1 MTKLKKKKMRIQ
13 QSKYIVK
20 IAAKINLY
28 LHIKNKCE
36 NKKHT
41 LETLCQSIDIY
52 DTVTFISSDNT
63 VFAVMCDDPNFD
75 KSLFVKQ
82 CMKQFDDFNEYQ
94 GADLSGYFYIE
105 KKIPFGYGL
114 GSSSTFLAALSRIY
128 IENFL
133 DSAKLSDDKYM
144 DEYNKKL
151 AQLSSDAVLMQHTGT
166 FLLTGYGEKV
176 KRVPGQESQYGLI
189 FPKHREVTGNIY
201 QQYDEHIHKRI
212 FDNDFLEILIEQ
224 NSEIKEIMAI
234 ADANNVKVYM
244 TGSGSCMF
252 IKDNVEN
259 NIKLFDMFETKIV
272 QAVESEE

>member
-1 MTKLKKKKMRIQ
+1 
-13 QSKYIVK
+13 
-20 IAAKINLY
+20 
-28 LHIKNKCE
+28 
-36 NKKHT
+36 
-41 LETLCQSIDIY
+41 
-52 DTVTFISSDNT
+52 
-63 VFAVMCDDPNFD
+63 
-75 KSLFVKQ
+75 
-82 CMKQFDDFNEYQ
+82 
-94 GADLSGYFYIE
+94 
-105 KKIPFGYGL
+105 
-114 GSSSTFLAALSRIY
+114 
-128 IENFL
+128 
-133 DSAKLSDDKYM
+133 M

-176 KRVPGQESQYGLI
+176 KRVPSQECQYGLI

-201 QQYDEHIHKRI
+201 QQYDEHTHKRN

-252 IKDNVEN
+252 IKDNVEK

-272 QAVESEE
+272 KAVESEE

>member
-1 MTKLKKKKMRIQ
+1 MQ

-28 LHIKNKCE
+28 LHITNKCE

-52 DTVTFISSDNT
+52 DTITFIPSDNT
-63 VFAVMCDDPNFD
+63 VFAVMCDDSNFD
-75 KSLFVKQ
+75 NSLFVKQ

-94 GADLSGYFYIE
+94 GANLSGYFYIE

-133 DSAKLSDDKYM
+133 DSAKLNDDKYM

-151 AQLSSDAVLMQHTGT
+151 AKLSSDAVLMQHTGT

-176 KRVPGQESQYGLI
+176 KRVAGQECQYGLI

-201 QQYDEHIHKRI
+201 QQYDEHIHKRV
-212 FDNDFLEILIEQ
+212 FDNDFFEILIEQ

-252 IKDNVEN
+252 IKDNVEK

-272 QAVESEE
+272 KAVESEE

>member
-1 MTKLKKKKMRIQ
+1 MRIQ

-28 LHIKNKCE
+28 LHVKDKCE
-36 NKKHT
+36 NKKHR
-41 LETLCQSIDIY
+41 LETLCQSVDIY
-52 DTVTFISSDNT
+52 DTVTFIPSDNT
-63 VFAVMCDDPNFD
+63 VFVIMCDDPDFD
-75 KSLFVKQ
+75 NSLFVEQ

-94 GADLSGYFYIE
+94 GSELSGYFYIE

-133 DSAKLSDDKYM
+133 DKSKLNDANYM
-144 DEYNKKL
+144 DEYNKNL
-151 AQLSSDAVLMQHTGT
+151 AQLSSDAVLMQYPGA
-166 FLLTGYGEKV
+166 FILTGYGEKV
-176 KRVPGQESQYGLI
+176 ERVSVQEHQYGLI

-201 QQYDEHIHKRI
+201 QQYDKHIHKRN
-212 FDNDFLEILIEQ
+212 FDNDFLEILMEQ

-234 ADANNVKVYM
+234 AEANNVKVYM

-252 IKDNVEN
+252 IKDNVDK
-259 NIKLFDMFETKIV
+259 NIKLFDMFKTKIV
-272 QAVESEE
+272 NAVESEE